1 MLILVLNPVL
11 AGMPMNTIPAQE
23 IKRCGISAV
32 DELLKNGPV
41 HIIKNNRP
49 QYVVLTEEAYA
60 QLTAQQLE
68 QSDQI
73 DGDSLW
79 DWLERRPWK
88 GTRTREEIDTY
99 LRAERDAW
107 DDER

>member
-1 MLILVLNPVL
+1 
-11 AGMPMNTIPAQE
+11 MNTIPAQE

-68 QSDQI
+68 QADQM
-73 DGDSLW
+73 GDDFDLLW